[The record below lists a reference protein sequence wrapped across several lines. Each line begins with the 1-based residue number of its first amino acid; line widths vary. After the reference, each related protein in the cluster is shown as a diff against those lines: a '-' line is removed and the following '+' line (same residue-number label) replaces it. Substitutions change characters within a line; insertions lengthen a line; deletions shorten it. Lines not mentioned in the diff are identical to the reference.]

1 MKAIASEKTPLAI
14 GPYSQ
19 AVLKNGILFIS
30 GQIGLDPETNEL
42 ESGFI
47 KQAKRIFANLA
58 NILEA
63 AELGISSIV
72 KVTIFIKDLNR
83 FKELNSIYETY
94 FDSPYPAR
102 EFVEVSGL
110 PKKAELEIS
119 VIAMR

>member
-1 MKAIASEKTPLAI
+1 MKTIVSDKTPLAI

-19 AVLKNGILFIS
+19 AVLKNGMLFVS

-47 KQAKRIFANLA
+47 KQANRIFTNLA

-83 FKELNSIYETY
+83 FNELNSIYESY
-94 FDSPYPAR
+94 FDTPFPAR
-102 EFVEVSGL
+102 EVVEISNL

>member
-83 FKELNSIYETY
+83 VKELNSIYETY

-102 EFVEVSGL
+102 EVVEVSGL